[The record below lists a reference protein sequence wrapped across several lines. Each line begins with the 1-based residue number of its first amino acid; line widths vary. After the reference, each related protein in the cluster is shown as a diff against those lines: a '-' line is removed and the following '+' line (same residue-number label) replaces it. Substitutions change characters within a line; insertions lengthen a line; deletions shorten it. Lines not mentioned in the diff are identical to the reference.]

1 VTTVP
6 STLRPLAP
14 PRVEPAIGWLGISMR
29 AWWMAG
35 LLLACFVGLYHQSL
49 VRLWI
54 KTNPFNGSD
63 EWAHAMFVPVI
74 GLYYLYL
81 NLDELKR
88 ARVKPLLGLDFYA
101 GRFLAAGLAVGG
113 GLVLWFGLA
122 SLGGVFAQYAPEI
135 TALGK
140 GLVIFGTLA
149 AVLDWGLGTLLAGL
163 FMYGYGIWPG
173 SNDFL
178 RDFGMVTSVFGIVLT
193 LCGWQVMRIAWFPCV
208 FLACMLPWPG
218 LLYSKLAMPMQEL
231 SAHVGVITMQVFG
244 VNVEKI
250 GTTMLMHRP
259 DGRGDRPLDVAEAC
273 AGLKSLM
280 TFVSL
285 GAAVA
290 FLSPRPLWQ
299 RLIITFSAVPIAIL
313 CNALRVSGQ
322 GLLDYYVD
330 ESWSTGFAHQFAGLV
345 MLLPGFLLLM
355 GVVWML
361 DQLFVDVDE
370 EEPAKPSSP
379 AKPHAAIGGAQ

>member
-1 VTTVP
+1 MTSVP
-6 STLRPLAP
+6 SSSSAVEYRTASAALP
-14 PRVEPAIGWLGISMR
+14 PAAVGWLGLPVR

-49 VRLWI
+49 TRLWI
-54 KTNPFNGSD
+54 KTNPIDGSA

-81 NLDELKR
+81 NLDQLKR
-88 ARVKPLLGLDFYA
+88 ARAKPLLGLDFTV
-101 GRFLAAGLAVGG
+101 GRFVAAGLAVAAGAVAWKLLPTLPG
-113 GLVLWFGLA
+113 PFTT
-122 SLGGVFAQYAPEI
+122 YAAEI
-135 TALGK
+135 GALGQ
-140 GLVIFGTLA
+140 GLVIFGVMA

-163 FMYGYGIWPG
+163 FLYGYGIWPG
-173 SNDFL
+173 ANDFL
-178 RDFGMVTSVFGIVLT
+178 RDFGMVTSIFGIVLA
-193 LCGWQVMRIAWFPCV
+193 LCGWEVMRIAWFPCV
-208 FLACMLPWPG
+208 FLVCMLPWPG
-218 LLYSKLAMPMQEL
+218 LVYSKLAMPLQEL
-231 SAHVGVITMQVFG
+231 SAQVGVITMQIFG

-250 GTTMLMHRP
+250 GTTMLMHRT

-290 FLSPRPLWQ
+290 FLSDRPLWQ

-330 ESWSTGFAHQFAGLV
+330 ESWSNGFAHQFAGLI

-355 GVVWML
+355 GVVWVL
-361 DQLFVDVDE
+361 DMMFVDDDE
-370 EEPAKPSSP
+370 APA
-379 AKPHAAIGGAQ
+379 AAGPQAAGGAA

>member
-1 VTTVP
+1 MTTIASSTP
-6 STLRPLAP
+6 SLDRQ
-14 PRVEPAIGWLGISMR
+14 PAVAGWLGFSIR

-35 LLLACFVGLYHQSL
+35 LLMACYVGLYHQSL
-49 VRLWI
+49 KRLWV
-54 KTNPFNGSD
+54 KTNPFDGSA
-63 EWAHAMFVPVI
+63 EWAHAMFVPII

-88 ARVKPLLGLDFYA
+88 ARVKPLLGLDVSR
-101 GRFLAAGLAVGG
+101 GRFVGAGVSILAGLITWK
-113 GLVLWFGLA
+113 VLPTLPGPFTSYAIEIA
-122 SLGGVFAQYAPEI
+122 SLGR
-135 TALGK
+135 
-140 GLVIFGTLA
+140 GLVMFGALA
-149 AVLDWGLGTLLAGL
+149 AVFDWGLGTLLAGL

-173 SNDFL
+173 ANDFL
-178 RDFGMVTSVFGIVLT
+178 RDFGMTTTVFGIVLT
-193 LCGWQVMRIAWFPCV
+193 TCGWQVMRVAWFPCV
-208 FLACMLPWPG
+208 FLVCMLPWPG
-218 LLYSKLAMPMQEL
+218 LVYAKLAMPMQEL
-231 SAHVGVITMQVFG
+231 SAQVGVIVMQVFG

-273 AGLKSLM
+273 AGLRSLM

-290 FLSPRPLWQ
+290 FLSDRPLWQ
-299 RLIITFSAVPIAIL
+299 RLTITFAAVPIAIL

-345 MLLPGFLLLM
+345 MLLPGFLGLM
-355 GVVWML
+355 GVVWLL
-361 DQLFVDVDE
+361 DMMFVDAEDE
-370 EEPAKPSSP
+370 VAPPATR
-379 AKPHAAIGGAQ
+379 AATAGGVA